1 MLGQL
6 ACFNRAHPRR
16 ASARLMKKMAM
27 IDKLTCLC
35 WILVLSSSCREVQAR
50 GRLPLGHETSLQNS
64 EREALSNEHLYEQIV
79 DLRSRPDSI

>member
-1 MLGQL
+1 
-6 ACFNRAHPRR
+6 
-16 ASARLMKKMAM
+16 MKKMAM

-79 DLRSRPDSI
+79 DLPIKTRLDLINFIPFSVIC